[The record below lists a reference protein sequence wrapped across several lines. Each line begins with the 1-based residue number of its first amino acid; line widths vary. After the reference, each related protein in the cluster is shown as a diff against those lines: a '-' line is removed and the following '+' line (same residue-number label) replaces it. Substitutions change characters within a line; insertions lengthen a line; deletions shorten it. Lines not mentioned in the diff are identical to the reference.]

1 QEGYINDKQAVVDAL
16 GSLRKELG
24 MEFVSATL
32 PEEKAYLFKTELP
45 KDVGENLR
53 EAIELRLEENVP
65 ISAKD
70 TIFDYAV
77 IPGENKDHID
87 VGVSAL
93 PFKVVDAYLEVIRA
107 AGLKPL
113 SLSVEVATLS
123 RALIPNGNLG
133 TFMIVNIAET
143 RTGLSIVSRGVVQFS
158 LMVPIGGDALTEA
171 LKKRF
176 SVGDE
181 EAKKIKEERGFE
193 KSREN
198 MEIFFSLMNT
208 VSAIK
213 DEISK
218 LLVYWQTHQSPSGN
232 SAENITKIIMCGR
245 DCNLAGFDEY
255 LSLTL
260 KIPVE
265 VGNVWQNAFSCD
277 DFIPPI
283 PFLDSFDYATAIG
296 FALPKN

>member
-1 QEGYINDKQAVVDAL
+1 MEVL
-16 GSLRKELG
+16 SSLRKELG

-45 KDVGENLR
+45 KVAEENLR
-53 EAIELRLEENVP
+53 EAVELRLEENVP
-65 ISAKD
+65 IAAKD

-77 IPGENKDHID
+77 IPTESKDHVD
-87 VGVSAL
+87 VSVSAL
-93 PFKVVDAYLEVIRA
+93 PLKVVDAYLEVIRA
-107 AGLKPL
+107 ADLKPV
-113 SLSVEVATLS
+113 SLSVEATTLS
-123 RALIPNGNLG
+123 RALIPKGNLG

-158 LMVPIGGDALTEA
+158 LMVPIGGDALTEG

-176 SVGDE
+176 SVDDE

-213 DEISK
+213 DEINK

-232 SAENITKIIMCGR
+232 SAENISKIIMCGR

-265 VGNVWQNAFSCD
+265 VGNVWQNAFSYD
-277 DFIPPI
+277 DFIPSI
-283 PFLDSFDYATAIG
+283 PLLDSFDYATAIG
-296 FALPKN
+296 FALPE